1 VADFMGLVNLI
12 PARVVRA
19 AGDASVV
26 AVGGK
31 HRLAVPLPG
40 SVVADQTVELAIR
53 PENVRIAPAT
63 SDAATGMPG
72 TIAEVTFLGNV
83 TDVYVALDDG
93 TRIRVQA
100 DASLRVEAGQR
111 VALGVEEQSA
121 TVFDIR
127 ASG

>member
-19 AGDASVV
+19 AGDASEV

-31 HRLAVPLPG
+31 HRLTVPLPG

-63 SDAATGMPG
+63 SDETSSVPG
-72 TIAEVTFLGNV
+72 TITDVTFLGNLIDCHV
-83 TDVYVALDDG
+83 TLDEG

-100 DASLRVEAGQR
+100 DATLRFEVGQP
-111 VALGVEEQSA
+111 VVLGFGEQSA
-121 TVFDIR
+121 TVFEP
-127 ASG
+127 